1 MTDIKHLER
10 CFILYVAQK
19 KKNANSNKS
28 EPQTYQNSP
37 NPEDRHQSLARMG
50 VSEFSATAAGIRV
63 CAHSERQQKRFT
75 QSRKSEFIK
84 RDGKPNACGNAENC
98 EQLGTS
104 KVFLT

>member
-1 MTDIKHLER
+1 MTDIKYLER
-10 CFILYVAQK
+10 CFILYVAQ
-19 KKNANSNKS
+19 KNANSNKS

-37 NPEDRHQSLARMG
+37 NPADRHQSLARMG